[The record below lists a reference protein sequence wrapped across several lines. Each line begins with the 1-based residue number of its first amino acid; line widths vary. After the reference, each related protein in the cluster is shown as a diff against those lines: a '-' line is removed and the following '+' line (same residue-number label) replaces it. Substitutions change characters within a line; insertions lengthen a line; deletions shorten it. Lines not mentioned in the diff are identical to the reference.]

1 MSDINGPRLSGH
13 LTRLGQIGFVPG
25 EGTTRLPYTP
35 AYDEGRAYVQWCM
48 EQAGLK

>member
-1 MSDINGPRLSGH
+1 MNTMNGPRLSSR

-35 AYDEGRAYVQWCM
+35 VYDEGRAYVQQCM
-48 EQAGLK
+48 